1 MEILDSRCAHKW
13 LGCMLQAAQGGN
25 PSADLQHH
33 LQAASRAF
41 HANRSILTNHQV
53 SVKDRLTFFHAV
65 VTPVACFAAGHR
77 KIFKQELAALD
88 VAHRKLLRRV
98 VGPPAGMDWSRPWHE
113 ILHDSNVRVSIFV
126 GQAGLKPWSH
136 TCLEQHWKLG
146 QYAVNLPCDRWLPRL
161 LHWKPIGQRMVA
173 IGKHCCRSLLFFAMD
188 RDDRHLRGDGS
199 FMYTQLFFT
208 CAFHGPPS
216 GIQVS
221 LTHSLT
227 DPHRDSYRVTFIQ
240 HQVSS
245 SRSGRNPCCSSGC
258 RVSRKCSN
266 RQKKLNK
273 IAMTC
278 RKLIRNVVR
287 PPPAAGWPRP
297 WHARVVQFVQQ
308 YSMKRWSVRC
318 LEMY

>member
-1 MEILDSRCAHKW
+1 MAKFGRMEGHRNADSFLADTYGLFYWICDAEVVRVEISLGLLFPCALKGLPSGRQVRLDS
-13 LGCMLQAAQGGN
+13 
-25 PSADLQHH
+25 
-33 LQAASRAF
+33 
-41 HANRSILTNHQV
+41 T
-53 SVKDRLTFFHAV
+53 
-65 VTPVACFAAGHR
+65 
-77 KIFKQELAALD
+77 
-88 VAHRKLLRRV
+88 
-98 VGPPAGMDWSRPWHE
+98 
-113 ILHDSNVRVSIFV
+113 
-126 GQAGLKPWSH
+126 
-136 TCLEQHWKLG
+136 
-146 QYAVNLPCDRWLPRL
+146 
-161 LHWKPIGQRMVA
+161 
-173 IGKHCCRSLLFFAMD
+173 
-188 RDDRHLRGDGS
+188 DRHLRGNGS
-199 FMYTQLFFT
+199 FMYRQLFFT

-245 SRSGRNPCCSSGC
+245 SRSGRNPFCSSGC

-318 LEMY
+318 LEMYWNLAQYAATLLFERCCVLFFLHGLARDIETLVVREAFGRLWCKKIKKKSWRHQHFGNFSATLRSFAES